1 MGACAGSDAS
11 LATDI
16 YNYLSHIARRSKF
29 VDKVRKKG
37 RTPEK
42 TATKQAFVVE
52 PITSGATSDENMRP
66 RETSSQTKETKAE
79 SSQSQR
85 RNSPPKSLKEK
96 ANRKTSSPFL
106 RKKYMTSSK
115 DLEKN
120 TKSHRVARL

>member
-1 MGACAGSDAS
+1 M
-11 LATDI
+11 
-16 YNYLSHIARRSKF
+16 
-29 VDKVRKKG
+29 
-37 RTPEK
+37 
-42 TATKQAFVVE
+42 VE

-106 RKKYMTSSK
+106 RKKYMTDSK

-120 TKSHRVARL
+120 TKSHRVASKRPHEADRVGDCPYHRVFWDIRSKIALF